1 MGPFAGGVIGAILP
15 AVRESLSADLG
26 AISWAVPAY
35 MIPFAAFQLI
45 SGSIS
50 DRTSRRFALGIGFT
64 LFVVASVCCAAA
76 LSIEWFLLGRFL
88 QGAANAFTT
97 PILVA
102 ATADLV
108 PRERLG
114 RTMGSFVSVN
124 MVGGFAAPLVGGAFA
139 QFDWRLVY
147 VLTAGVALVLGV
159 LYDRVLRHASP
170 RNSSSSPGFQEIARV
185 LASRG
190 GIIAG
195 TAAFSAQLA
204 TFGSSYLWST
214 YLVERWHLS
223 LVAAG
228 AVSSLLGL
236 LGIVAAPYAGRRV
249 EAVGPARVL
258 TEGSVLAFLGG
269 IAIALAPAP
278 ELFVLGVIPL
288 GIAYGSL
295 WAAMPSLVLM
305 LLTDQRLRGTAVS
318 INATFRFGASA
329 VAPAMF
335 TPIYGALGG
344 ATFLVGCAAAAV
356 LPAVAA
362 AAGRTLRDNDRA
374 ERSAGERT

>member
-1 MGPFAGGVIGAILP
+1 M
-15 AVRESLSADLG
+15 RESLSADLG

-35 MIPFAAFQLI
+35 MIPFAGFQLI

-50 DRTSRRFALGIGFT
+50 DRTSRRFALGIGFA
-64 LFVVASVCCAAA
+64 LFVVASLCCAAA
-76 LSIEWFLLGRFL
+76 VTIEWFLVGRFL

-124 MVGGFAAPLVGGAFA
+124 MVGGFAAPLVGGGLA
-139 QFDWRLVY
+139 QVDWRFVY
-147 VLTAGVALVLGV
+147 FLTAGVALVLGV
-159 LYDRVLRHASP
+159 LYDRVLRGAPP
-170 RNSSSSPGFQEIARV
+170 RRAASSPGIAQIARV

-190 GIIAG
+190 GMIAG
-195 TAAFSAQLA
+195 AAAFSAQLA

-214 YLVERWHLS
+214 YLVERWSLS
-223 LVAAG
+223 LVGAG

-249 EAVGPARVL
+249 EVVGPARVL
-258 TEGSVLAFLGG
+258 AEGSVLAGIGG
-269 IAIALAPAP
+269 LTIALAPAP
-278 ELFVLGVIPL
+278 ELFVLGVVPL
-288 GIAYGSL
+288 GVAYGSL

-335 TPIYGALGG
+335 TPAYGAFGG

-362 AAGRTLRDNDRA
+362 AAGRTLRDRDRS
-374 ERSAGERT
+374 ERRDDART